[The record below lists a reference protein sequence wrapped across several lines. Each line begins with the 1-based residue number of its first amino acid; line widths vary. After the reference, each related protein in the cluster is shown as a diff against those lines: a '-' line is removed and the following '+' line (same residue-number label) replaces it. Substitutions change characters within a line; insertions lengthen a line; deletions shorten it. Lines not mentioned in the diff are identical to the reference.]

1 MRRITLL
8 LLLATTATCYGQ
20 SNTDI
25 PADQAPSGSSYI
37 DEDRPQIEQSNE
49 ESEPIEQSN
58 EETRSVKKEAKNLD
72 ELNKAEKKLNEPNE
86 ATKKPRESNKI
97 MKKPNDS
104 NRTTQRLNTLIVS
117 DRMRKSKL
125 CDVNSNQK
133 VHLAHPFNIISADN
147 TSRPNAPPFLVQDM

>member
-37 DEDRPQIEQSNE
+37 DEDRPQIEQ
-49 ESEPIEQSN
+49 
-58 EETRSVKKEAKNLD
+58 
-72 ELNKAEKKLNEPNE
+72 
-86 ATKKPRESNKI
+86 ATKKANE
-97 MKKPNDS
+97 S

-133 VHLAHPFNIISADN
+133 VHLARPFNIILADN